1 MTYDL
6 IRDLSLN
13 HSISNACKVLGVSRS
28 GYYAYLSVLKEN
40 DRNSKKH
47 HRKVL
52 GEEVKAIFKAHKGR
66 YGKRRIQSVLQDNG
80 YQASLYL
87 VSRLMREQDLQAI
100 QPKSFVPRTTISHPQ
115 LKRKPNLLLEFEVTG
130 PNQVIVGDITYLLNT
145 NEGENKW
152 LYLAVW
158 MDLYSRKIVGWSVD
172 RKMEAILVLAALEDA
187 INTRKFQKGLIVHS
201 DGGGQY
207 NAHLLLDK
215 IKEKGYYQ
223 SMTRRDNH
231 YDNAFIESHFSRFKT
246 EFVNQLN
253 GKGFD
258 GLKTAK
264 HQCFQYIE
272 GYYNTIRKHSSL
284 GYLSPSEYEAAFYK
298 AQGRKK

>member
-1 MTYDL
+1 M
-6 IRDLSLN
+6 
-13 HSISNACKVLGVSRS
+13 
-28 GYYAYLSVLKEN
+28 
-40 DRNSKKH
+40 
-47 HRKVL
+47 L
-52 GEEVKAIFKAHKGR
+52 GEEVKEIFKEHKGR
-66 YGKRRIQSVLQDNG
+66 YGKRRIQSVLKDNG

-115 LKRKPNLLLEFEVTG
+115 LKRKPNLLLEFEVTA

-145 NEGENKW
+145 NEGEDKW

-172 RKMEAILVLAALEDA
+172 SKMEAILVLRALENA
-187 INTRKFQKGLIVHS
+187 IDTRKLQKGLIVHS

-207 NAHLLLDK
+207 NAHILLDK
-215 IKEKGYYQ
+215 IKEKGYCQ

-246 EFVNQLN
+246 EFVNQLT

-258 GLKTAK
+258 GLKLAQQ
-264 HQCFQYIE
+264 QCFQYIE

-284 GYLSPSEYEAAFYK
+284 GYLSPSEYEAAFCK
-298 AQGRKK
+298 VQSRKK